1 MTTGGWLVMILSI
14 SFVTVFFAVSL
25 YLVLRKDSE

>member
-1 MTTGGWLVMILSI
+1 MTIGGWLVMILSI

-25 YLVLRKDSE
+25 YYVLRKDPE

>member
-14 SFVTVFFAVSL
+14 SFVTLFFAASL
-25 YLVLRKDSE
+25 YLVLRKDRE

>member
-14 SFVTVFFAVSL
+14 SFVTVFFGISL
-25 YLVLRKDSE
+25 YNVLRKDT